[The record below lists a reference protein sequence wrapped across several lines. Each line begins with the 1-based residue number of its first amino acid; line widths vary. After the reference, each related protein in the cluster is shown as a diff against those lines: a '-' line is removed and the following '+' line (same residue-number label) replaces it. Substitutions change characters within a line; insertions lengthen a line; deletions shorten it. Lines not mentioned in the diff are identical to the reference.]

1 MRRTILFLGLILFF
15 LTSCKEDKAKNVSLD
30 QETQVESEVEL
41 VGTLDGLQQEQEI
54 DHSDVIGEYTADFEL
69 FTLTDLEGYL
79 NRKVGFVSFS
89 DIYPLSEHPDSLAVP
104 ILKKTNT
111 DSLQHIVL
119 DAKYR
124 ERFFN
129 TTKIS
134 PKDSLFIYDYHNDTH
149 LSFPIEKLDVVAIL
163 SPYSEIG
170 EDQNDQYDYMIGF
183 QIDNESLN
191 LLGEDYATTFV
202 SFGSQSPF
210 ERGKM
215 KAIIWQEI
223 DQKDFP
229 SQIGHLQELEQLDLL
244 DSRMVSQAYSF
255 TTKDIK
261 FYLMDYFLP
270 QSSYDIQ
277 HRHLVLIDS
286 KTGKLIRKELMDVS
300 ESKSIAP
307 VTTNASEQKED
318 WGSQLQYTG
327 VLLKNK
333 PEVLFG
339 FYWVSFG
346 CEAVDYI
353 PSIYNYIAVNCD
365 NRH

>member
-1 MRRTILFLGLILFF
+1 MRKTILFLGLSLFF
-15 LTSCKEDKAKNVSLD
+15 LTSCNENKTKSLSPD
-30 QETQVESEVEL
+30 QEIQVESEVEL
-41 VGTLDGLQQEQEI
+41 VASLEALEQEQEV
-54 DHSDVIGEYTADFEL
+54 DHSDVITEYKADFEL
-69 FTLTDLEGYL
+69 FTLSDLEGYL
-79 NRKVGFVSFS
+79 NKKAGFVSFS
-89 DIYPLSEHPDSLAVP
+89 DIYPLSEHADSLAVP
-104 ILKKTNT
+104 IIKTTNT

-129 TTKIS
+129 RTKIS
-134 PKDSLFIYDYHNDTH
+134 PKDSLFIYDYSKNTH
-149 LSFPIEKLDVVAIL
+149 LSFPIEKLEMVAIL
-163 SPYSEIG
+163 SPYFQMD
-170 EDQNDQYDYMIGF
+170 EDQNDQYNYMIGF
-183 QIDNESLN
+183 QIDKDSLHP
-191 LLGEDYATTFV
+191 LGEDYYNAFV

-215 KAIIWQEI
+215 KPIIWQEM

-229 SQIGHLQELEQLDLL
+229 SQIGHLQELEQLDLP
-244 DSRMVSQAYSF
+244 SSGMVSQAYRF
-255 TTKDIK
+255 ATKDIK

-270 QSSYDIQ
+270 ESSYDIQ

-286 KTGKLIRKELMDVS
+286 KTGKLISKELLSVS

-307 VTTNASEQKED
+307 VTTNANKQEQD
-318 WGSQLQYTG
+318 GTTRVQYTG

-339 FYWVSFG
+339 FYWVSYG
-346 CEAVDYI
+346 CEALEYI
-353 PSIYNYIAVNCD
+353 PSSYNYIAVLCD